1 MQTTHNW
8 ARADFM
14 VVNTKT
20 CQVETSKFIYVHFI
34 QAGDKNNKFN
44 WIDFKCKNDPNG
56 DTGLQTVQ
64 DSHLDLLH
72 FRPMLK

>member
-44 WIDFKCKNDPNG
+44 WIDFKCVKIIQMVTQACKRFKILTWIADA
-56 DTGLQTVQ
+56 
-64 DSHLDLLH
+64 
-72 FRPMLK
+72 